1 MAYRCLGDI
10 MQTTTFFSY
19 KGGTGR
25 SLAVANAA
33 TYLSQLG
40 FRVAVLDFDLEA
52 PGLNYKLSRAEDG
65 SPVEVNFGLV
75 DYLHRIVVD
84 KEKPD
89 SIKKYAIEVNLLGN
103 DFPPIVLIP
112 AGKVPSIEYWRKLS
126 KLDWHELFYTPG
138 ALGVEIFLDLKLR
151 IEKEI
156 APDFLLVDSRT
167 GITEIGGIATTI
179 LPDTVICILLN
190 NRENM
195 EGSRAV
201 LRSLQNPANAKEI
214 KVIVALSRLPVLKDK
229 EPEVNILNHIKNF
242 LMEGAE
248 DQQNS
253 LLTDQIFVLHSEPA
267 LQMRE
272 TLRVASGLS
281 LDESV
286 LLRDYLRLFAQFI
299 PAEAIESRLGRLI
312 RMAKDKIWDDPDAAT
327 KQMEEIAEFYITP
340 QSLMDVLKLY
350 NLRTMKG
357 MKVLKT
363 AQKYWEITG
372 NAKEPILYTIVK
384 SNFEMQP
391 KWKPREWD
399 PDLRFIEAVWLS
411 TNDPDPV
418 LGNALGE
425 ACYEMEENATALR
438 VYRKLLDLDLDVTQD
453 TFKYIPAKYLH
464 ILRTSNIFDEC
475 RAIIE
480 QFKSI
485 SRDNFLF
492 VFEWAKVAILLDDD
506 AYISELSQDDLLLNL
521 FTFDPEIANSIAKR
535 SGKIDFAIEH
545 LALLIKKHQRSP
557 HQLAE
562 LGNFF
567 RESGAESI
575 FQDALSSLLPGPVR
589 DEVQVYMRRLPSGKL
604 RKSNK

>member
-1 MAYRCLGDI
+1 

-33 TYLSQLG
+33 SYLSQLG

-65 SPVEVNFGLV
+65 SPVEVNFGIV

-112 AGKVPSIEYWRKLS
+112 AGKAPSIEYWRKLS

-179 LPDTVICILLN
+179 LPDAVICILLN

-195 EGSRAV
+195 EGARAV
-201 LRSLQNPANAKEI
+201 LRSLRRSSSDNKKNI

-229 EPEVNILNHIKNF
+229 EPEANILKRIRDF

-248 DQQNS
+248 NLQDTS
-253 LLTDQIFVLHSEPA
+253 FIDQIFVLHSEPA

-327 KQMEEIAEFYITP
+327 KQMEEIAEFYIAP
-340 QSLMDVLKLY
+340 QSLMDLIKLY
-350 NLRTMKG
+350 ILRRTKG
-357 MKVLKT
+357 TKVLRT

-372 NAKEPILYTIVK
+372 NAAEPILYTVVK

-391 KWKPREWD
+391 RWKPREWD

-411 TNDPDPV
+411 TNDPDPL

-425 ACYEMEENATALR
+425 ACYEKDENATAMR

-453 TFKYIPAKYLH
+453 PFKYIPARYLH

-485 SRDNFLF
+485 SRNNVLF
-492 VFEWAKVAILLDDD
+492 VFEWAKVALMLDDD
-506 AYISELSQDDLLLNL
+506 AYISELSQDDLLLTL
-521 FTFDPEIANSIAKR
+521 FTVDPETANSIAKR
-535 SGKIDFAIEH
+535 SDKRDFAIEH
-545 LALLIKKHQRSP
+545 LGLLIKKHQRSP

-575 FQDALSSLLPGPVR
+575 FDDALSSLVPEPVR
-589 DEVQVYMRRLPSGKL
+589 GEVQVYMRRLSSGKL
-604 RKSNK
+604 GKSNK